1 MISNVHLCEGRAY
14 EESLKLY
21 KSILLKVIPLADRY
35 EHPVL
40 VFILGNFKLMCLLQQ
55 CLWFQV
61 NNRIFILMKMED
73 FKDSN

>member
-1 MISNVHLCEGRAY
+1 MWGQ
-14 EESLKLY
+14 SLRKIT
-21 KSILLKVIPLADRY
+21 KAVQICFLLKVIPLADRY

-73 FKDSN
+73 F